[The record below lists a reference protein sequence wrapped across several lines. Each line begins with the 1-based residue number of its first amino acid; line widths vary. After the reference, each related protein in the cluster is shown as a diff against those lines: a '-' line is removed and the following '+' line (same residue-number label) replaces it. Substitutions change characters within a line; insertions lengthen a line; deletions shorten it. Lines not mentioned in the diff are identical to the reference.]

1 MKHMELIAYAV
12 AALVPV
18 FAFYVMSLMDL
29 YGTGKYET
37 FFICMGWGATVAYAM
52 SFSVNNVF
60 IDSFGYENVTRFTAP
75 VVEEIFKSII
85 LWYFVTRPRFRY
97 IVDGAVYGFS
107 AGIGF
112 AVTENIFFISGEAA
126 ALGLAVSRVLSA
138 SLMHATASALVG
150 IGMGRLRRSK
160 QSGIARYGFAVA
172 GMIFAI
178 VVHVF
183 YNNAVQ
189 IEDLSPQYLLL
200 IAIGIG
206 IGGSVLIG
214 YIINQGLAEEKRNFQ
229 ETLGIEVGVTQS
241 ERKAVQQL
249 GTNAVEEILAEFE
262 QIFGAQKVDKIRQLL
277 VVQANIGILQNNLRS
292 PASPRM
298 KDAWQKEV
306 AELRTDADKLR
317 KDIGVYVMSFLRGIF
332 PDEDQDTW
340 NAIQESAAEFDPGH
354 VHKFDVFMVA
364 AQSSGVMDVDRMV
377 KLGERMHAIDMFK
390 HVDLADLENLSRAI
404 VERTYNDGRTLFEQG
419 DDGDAMYMI
428 ESGGIDI
435 FIVDAVTGKEKYIR
449 TYERGA
455 VVGEMSLLDGDTR
468 SATAR
473 TNGETSLLV
482 LRRNHFMMFVNSR
495 PRVMLAVLQF
505 LAERVRYTTTVVEDT
520 IERAGAIARGD
531 YDRAR
536 SFERE
541 RKELS
546 TQQRISIKGL
556 MENDG
561 ALQPD
566 EVAAAAPQV
575 LGGMFAQLAAVLEER
590 EKSGGAN

>member
-1 MKHMELIAYAV
+1 MELIAYAV

-18 FAFYVMSLMDL
+18 FAFYIMSLMDL

-37 FFICMGWGATVAYAM
+37 FFICMGWGATVAYGL
-52 SFSVNNVF
+52 SFTVNNIF
-60 IDSFGYENVTRFTAP
+60 IDSFGYENVTRLTAP
-75 VVEEIFKSII
+75 ILEEIFKSII

-112 AVTENIFFISGEAA
+112 AVMENIFFISGEAS

-160 QSGIARYGFAVA
+160 TTGLTRYGFAVA

-178 VVHVF
+178 VVHIA

-200 IAIGIG
+200 IGIGIG

-229 ETLGIEVGVTQS
+229 DTLGIEVGVTSS
-241 ERKAVQQL
+241 ERQAVQQL

-262 QIFGAQKVDKIRQLL
+262 NFFGAQKVVKIRQLL
-277 VVQANIGILQNNLRS
+277 VTQANIGILQNNLRS
-292 PASPRM
+292 PSSPRM
-298 KDAWQKEV
+298 KQAWQAEV
-306 AELRTDADKLR
+306 EEFRAEADELRSA
-317 KDIGVYVMSFLRGIF
+317 IGVYVMTFLRGVF
-332 PDEDQDTW
+332 PVEDAQTW
-340 NAIQESAAEFDPGH
+340 EAIQSSAAEFDPGH
-354 VHKFDVFMVA
+354 VHKFDVFMMA
-364 AQSSGVMDVDRMV
+364 AQSSGTTDVQR
-377 KLGERMHAIDMFK
+377 LERMGQSMKAIEIFK

-404 VERTYNDGRTLFEQG
+404 VERSFADGRTLFAQG
-419 DDGDAMYMI
+419 DEGDAMYMI
-428 ESGGIDI
+428 DNGGIDI
-435 FIVDAVTGKEKYIR
+435 FIVDDATGQEKYIR

-455 VVGEMSLLDGDTR
+455 VVGEMSLLDGQTR

-473 TNGETSLLV
+473 TNGDTRLLV

-505 LAERVRYTTTVVEDT
+505 LAERVRYTTGVVEET
-520 IERAGAIARGD
+520 VERAGALARGD
-531 YDRAR
+531 FERAR
-536 SFERE
+536 QFERE
-541 RKELS
+541 RRVLD
-546 TQQRISIKGL
+546 TQQRINIRSF
-556 MENDG
+556 MESEGTLEPN
-561 ALQPD
+561 
-566 EVAAAAPQV
+566 EAAEAAPAV
-575 LGGMFAQLAAVLEER
+575 LGGMFADLAQALETR
-590 EKSGGAN
+590 QPSDDGK

>member
-1 MKHMELIAYAV
+1 MELIAYAV

-18 FAFYVMSLMDL
+18 FAFYIMSLMDL

-37 FFICMGWGATVAYAM
+37 FFICMGWGATVAYAL

-60 IDSFGYENVTRFTAP
+60 IDSFGYENVTRLTAP
-75 VVEEIFKSII
+75 VVEEIFKSVI

-160 QSGIARYGFAVA
+160 STGLRRYGFALA
-172 GMIFAI
+172 GTVFAI
-178 VVHVF
+178 VVHIG

-189 IEDLSPQYLLL
+189 IEDLGAQYLLL

-206 IGGSVLIG
+206 IGGSILIG

-229 ETLGIEVGVTQS
+229 DTLGMDVGVTVS

-249 GTNAVEEILAEFE
+249 GTNAVEEILVEFE
-262 QIFGAQKVDKIRQLL
+262 NFFGAQKVVKIRQLL
-277 VVQANIGILQNNLRS
+277 VTQANIGILQNNLRS

-298 KDAWQKEV
+298 KQAWQQEV
-306 AELRTDADKLR
+306 DELRAEADVLR
-317 KDIGVYVMSFLRGIF
+317 GAIGVYVMTFLRGIF
-332 PDEDQDTW
+332 PVEDTQTW
-340 NAIQESAAEFDPGH
+340 AAIQASAAEFDPGH
-354 VHKFDVFMVA
+354 VHKFDVFMMA
-364 AQSSGVMDVDRMV
+364 AQSTGSTDVARMQR
-377 KLGERMHAIDMFK
+377 LGQTLQAIDMFN
-390 HVDLADLENLSRAI
+390 HVDLADLENLSRAV
-404 VERTYNDGRTLFEQG
+404 VERNFSSGTTLFEQG
-419 DDGDAMYMI
+419 DDGDAMYII

-435 FIVDAVTGKEKYIR
+435 FLVDDATGKEDWIR
-449 TYERGA
+449 TYEKDA
-455 VVGEMSLLDGDTR
+455 IVGELALLDGETR

-473 TNGETSLLV
+473 ANGDLKVMV
-482 LRRNHFMMFVNSR
+482 LRRNHFMMFVHSR

-505 LAERVRYTTTVVEDT
+505 LAERVRYTTSVVEDT
-520 IERAGAIARGD
+520 IEQAGAIARGD
-531 YDRAR
+531 FERAR
-536 SFERE
+536 SFARE
-541 RKELS
+541 RKS
-546 TQQRISIKGL
+546 VDTQQRINIQDL
-556 MENDG
+556 MASEQRK
-561 ALQPD
+561 LQPE
-566 EVAAAAPQV
+566 EVAQAPQV
-575 LGGMFAQLAAVLEER
+575 LGGMFAQLAQALEAR
-590 EKSGGAN
+590 EGSG